1 MKKGLKIT
9 LWSLLSLVAL
19 VIVVV
24 AVVCWLVLTP
34 SKLTKI
40 VNSVADKYI
49 LCESHFDNVDLTLV
63 KTFPK
68 VGLDVKGVTLV
79 NPMEG
84 CPNDTL
90 ASIKSLA
97 VGVDIKALL
106 KDGSIIVNRLNINKP
121 RVNIYFDTNGNN
133 NLDIFPPSEDTTE
146 SGPLVL
152 PNLMDVDKL
161 VIRDLCASYTDAAS
175 GMTASLDETD
185 LRVLLRG
192 KQQQLHA
199 GINLEVPR
207 AQFSMGK
214 VTYLDHDIGK
224 DNLLKID
231 AKVDAD
237 LDSMS
242 TALHKVSIALID
254 DALKLG
260 ITGNVLLPTEN
271 REMDMDVDFDIE
283 KVRIGELLKLIPKG
297 LKIIPQ
303 SMGIDALVGLKAKA
317 KGKLGEG
324 KLPLIGAEVDIKD
337 GNFIDKSILPW
348 PVEDIEGVVAAE
360 LDLSDTNAKPSSV
373 EFKELK
379 AHTGAGTLTL
389 KGKVDDLNGKM
400 AIAADVKGLL
410 DLPQLMDLVYP
421 DTAGAAA
428 DFNLDGKADLNLYV
442 ETDKKQLETMKLA
455 KTVLRGTVDLKR
467 LRYNTDSMMVTS
479 PLVHLNIDKKPNM
492 AKRVN
497 HQLALVRISSESLH
511 AVLADSDIDASIA
524 GLDLDAAVSDVLDST
539 VPLAV
544 DCDFKFR
551 RIKADMDSIEADL
564 TDPQGHFAMFEKA
577 HKQNYDIQYNGGKVD
592 LSMGKNMS
600 ATLAGLALKASAV
613 YDSTKSNALQQW
625 SPVADIN
632 VKNATVQASSLPY
645 TLQVPGVRL
654 DYNAERLRLTDASLL
669 FGNSDIFIGG
679 TVYGLAEWLSH
690 EGMLRGDLTLT
701 SNYTNVDDLLDALS
715 GLGTDED
722 TLASQRKEDN
732 VPAQA
737 DPFIVPRDVDF
748 TLHTRFRGAQAFGN
762 ELSDLGGDI
771 SIKDGVAVLNEIGF
785 VCKAARMQLT
795 AIYRT
800 PRVNHIF
807 LGMDF
812 HLLDIYLDELVDMI
826 PYVDT
831 LLPMIT
837 AFSGKADFHLC
848 AETYLDAFYKPKMST
863 LRGAAAI
870 TGDSLVV
877 MDDASV
883 SRIMKLI
890 GAKDWRQK
898 DEKLMIDS
906 LDVAMT
912 VFRKE
917 VEVYP
922 FSLTMNKYNLVVAGR
937 HNLDMNYDYH
947 LELLKSP
954 LPARLAVDVVGVMP
968 KLNFQLSKLR
978 YAELFVPEKRNDVQQ
993 RTLALKKLIRES
1005 LEANVKQETRNKQ
1018 RTQ

>member
-1 MKKGLKIT
+1 MKKAIKIT

-19 VIVVV
+19 VIVAV

-34 SKLTKI
+34 AKLTKI
-40 VNSVADKYI
+40 VNSVADKYV

-68 VGLDVKGVTLV
+68 VGLDVHGVVLV

-84 CPNDTL
+84 CPYDTL

-97 VGVDIKALL
+97 VGIDLKALL
-106 KDGSIIVNRLNINKP
+106 KEGSIIVNRLNINKP
-121 RVNIYFDTNGNN
+121 HVNIYFDTNGNN
-133 NLDIFPPSEDTTE
+133 NLDIFPPSDDTTE

-152 PNLMDVDKL
+152 PDLMDVDKL
-161 VIRDLCASYTDAAS
+161 VIRDLCATYTDAAS

-207 AQFSMGK
+207 AQFAMGN

-224 DNLLKID
+224 DNLLKLD
-231 AKVDAD
+231 ADIDAD

-242 TALHKVSIALID
+242 TVLDKVSIALVD

-260 ITGNVLLPTEN
+260 ITGNVLLPTDS

-303 SMGIDALVGLKAKA
+303 SMGIDGLFGLRAKA
-317 KGKLGEG
+317 KGKLGDG
-324 KLPLIGAEVDIKD
+324 KMPLIGAEVDIKE

-348 PVEDIEGVVAAE
+348 PVEDIEGTVSAE

-389 KGKVDDLNGKM
+389 KGRVDDLNGKM

-410 DLPQLMDLVYP
+410 DLPQVMALVYSGEESP
-421 DTAGAAA
+421 DMT
-428 DFNLDGKADLNLYV
+428 LDGKADLNLYV
-442 ETDKKQLETMKLA
+442 ETDKKQVETMNLA
-455 KTVLRGTVDLKR
+455 KTLLTGTIGLKR
-467 LRYNTDSMMVTS
+467 LRYTSDSMTVTS
-479 PLVHLNIDKKPNM
+479 QLVNLVVDKKPNQP
-492 AKRVN
+492 KRVKN
-497 HQLALVRISSESLH
+497 QLAQVKITSDNIH
-511 AVLADSDIDASIA
+511 AILADSDIDATLTGVS
-524 GLDLDAAVSDVLDST
+524 LDAAVSDVLDTT

-544 DCDFKFR
+544 DCIFKFG
-551 RIKADMDSIEADL
+551 RINAAMDSLRASL
-564 TDPQGHFAMFEKA
+564 ADPQGHFALA
-577 HKQNYDIQYNGGKVD
+577 QLGHRQQYNLLYDGGQID
-592 LSMGKNMS
+592 FSMGKS
-600 ATLAGLALKASAV
+600 TTATLAGLSLKASAL
-613 YDSTKSNALQQW
+613 YDSTRSNTLQQW
-625 SPVADIN
+625 SPVADVNIKNAN
-632 VKNATVQASSLPY
+632 VKSASLPY

-654 DYNAERLRLTDASLL
+654 DYSAERLRLTDASLL
-669 FGNSDIFIGG
+669 FGNSDIFLGG
-679 TVYGLAEWLSH
+679 TVYGLADWLSH
-690 EGMLRGDLTLT
+690 EGMLRGDLSLT
-701 SNYTNVDDLLDALS
+701 SNYTNVDDLLEALS
-715 GLGTDED
+715 GLGTDDD
-722 TLASQRKEDN
+722 TLAAQRKEDN
-732 VPAQA
+732 VPAEA
-737 DPFIVPRDVDF
+737 NPFIVPRDVDF
-748 TLHTRFRGAQAFGN
+748 TLHTRFRQASAFGN

-771 SIKDGVAVLNEIGF
+771 SVKDGVAVLNEIGF

-837 AFSGKADFHLC
+837 AFEGKADFHLC

-883 SRIMKLI
+883 SRIMKLV

-1005 LEANVKQETRNKQ
+1005 LEANVKQETRTKQ
-1018 RTQ
+1018 RSN

>member
-1 MKKGLKIT
+1 MKKAIKIT

-19 VIVVV
+19 VIVAV

-34 SKLTKI
+34 AKLTKI
-40 VNSVADKYI
+40 VNSVADKYV

-68 VGLDVKGVTLV
+68 VGLDVHGVVLV

-84 CPNDTL
+84 CPYDTL

-97 VGVDIKALL
+97 VGIDLKALL
-106 KDGSIIVNRLNINKP
+106 KEGSIIVNRLNINKP
-121 RVNIYFDTNGNN
+121 HVNIYFDTNSNN
-133 NLDIFPPSEDTTE
+133 NLDIFPPSDDTTE

-152 PNLMDVDKL
+152 PDLMDVDKL
-161 VIRDLCASYTDAAS
+161 VIRDLCATYTDAAS

-207 AQFSMGK
+207 AQFAMGN

-224 DNLLKID
+224 DNLLKLD
-231 AKVDAD
+231 ADIDAD

-242 TALHKVSIALID
+242 TVLDKVSIALVD

-260 ITGNVLLPTEN
+260 ITGNVLLPTDS

-303 SMGIDALVGLKAKA
+303 SMGIDGLFGLRAKA
-317 KGKLGEG
+317 KGKLGDG
-324 KLPLIGAEVDIKD
+324 KMPLIGAEVDIKE

-348 PVEDIEGVVAAE
+348 PVEDIEGTVSAE

-389 KGKVDDLNGKM
+389 KGRVDDLNGKM

-410 DLPQLMDLVYP
+410 DLPQVMALVYSGEESP
-421 DTAGAAA
+421 DMT
-428 DFNLDGKADLNLYV
+428 LDGKADLNLYV
-442 ETDKKQLETMKLA
+442 ETDKKQVETMNLA
-455 KTVLRGTVDLKR
+455 KTLLTGTIGLKR
-467 LRYNTDSMMVTS
+467 LRYTSDSMTVTS
-479 PLVHLNIDKKPNM
+479 QLVNLVVDKKPNQP
-492 AKRVN
+492 KRVKN
-497 HQLALVRISSESLH
+497 QLAQVKITSDNIH
-511 AVLADSDIDASIA
+511 AILADSDIDATLTGVS
-524 GLDLDAAVSDVLDST
+524 LDAAVSDVLDTT

-544 DCDFKFR
+544 DCIFKFG
-551 RIKADMDSIEADL
+551 RINAAMDSLRASL
-564 TDPQGHFAMFEKA
+564 ADPQGHFALA
-577 HKQNYDIQYNGGKVD
+577 QLGHRQQYNLLYDGGQID
-592 LSMGKNMS
+592 FSMGKS
-600 ATLAGLALKASAV
+600 TTATLAGLSLKASAL
-613 YDSTKSNALQQW
+613 YDSTRSNTLQQW
-625 SPVADIN
+625 SPVADVNIKNAN
-632 VKNATVQASSLPY
+632 VKSASLPY

-654 DYNAERLRLTDASLL
+654 DYSAERLRLTDASLL
-669 FGNSDIFIGG
+669 FGNSDIFLGG
-679 TVYGLAEWLSH
+679 TVYGLADWLSH
-690 EGMLRGDLTLT
+690 EGMLRGDLSLT
-701 SNYTNVDDLLDALS
+701 SNYTNVDDLLEALS
-715 GLGTDED
+715 GLGTDDD
-722 TLASQRKEDN
+722 TLAAQRKEDN
-732 VPAQA
+732 VPAEA
-737 DPFIVPRDVDF
+737 NPFIVPRDVDF
-748 TLHTRFRGAQAFGN
+748 TLHTRFRQASAFGN

-771 SIKDGVAVLNEIGF
+771 SVKDGVAVLNEIGF

-837 AFSGKADFHLC
+837 AFEGKADFHLC

-883 SRIMKLI
+883 SRIMKLV

-1005 LEANVKQETRNKQ
+1005 LEANVKQETRTKQ
-1018 RTQ
+1018 RSN